1 MSLTA
6 QQKVDA
12 IDEFA
17 RAMKELGVS
26 FEEAARDLGT
36 TSAYVKDV
44 AHLRSH
50 AIEHPWIL
58 RNYLLAYAERT
69 GASAPRFFMLSGDYH
84 RYWFLDAALIDRG
97 LLS

>member
-1 MSLTA
+1 MSLAA

-12 IDEFA
+12 VDEFA
-17 RAMKELGVS
+17 RAMDELGVS

-36 TSAYVKDV
+36 TPAYVGDV
-44 AHLRSH
+44 AHLLSRT
-50 AIEHPWIL
+50 IEHPWIL

-69 GASAPRFFMLSGDYH
+69 GAVKPCFSVLSGDYH